1 MCEGETAE
9 KGKLETAVRGKV
21 RMSGRKVFRIAVQV
35 LRTVILSIALIILVL
50 VGPLYLYRTVKN
62 IQVKRL
68 AREYLTD
75 TYDFQWKFGKVE

>member
-1 MCEGETAE
+1 M
-9 KGKLETAVRGKV
+9 RGKV

-50 VGPLYLYRTVKN
+50 VGPLVLYRTVKN

-75 TYDFQWKFGKVE
+75 TYDFQLKLETHNFTGVYHTS

>member
-1 MCEGETAE
+1 M
-9 KGKLETAVRGKV
+9 RGKV
-21 RMSGRKVFRIAVQV
+21 RMSGRKVFRIVVQV

-75 TYDFQWKFGKVE
+75 TYDFQLKLETHNFTGVYHTS

>member
-1 MCEGETAE
+1 M
-9 KGKLETAVRGKV
+9 RGKV

-35 LRTVILSIALIILVL
+35 LRIVILSIALIILVL

-68 AREYLTD
+68 AREYPTD
-75 TYDFQWKFGKVE
+75 TYDFQLKLETHNFTGVYHTS